1 MTLCKFYFWRNQN
14 PNQTGM
20 VIKYSCILLLS
31 ILLGILIF
39 TESKTIDEDFGN
51 LARYRN
57 SSLQLASLPRGENLV
72 VFMGDSITDWWP
84 KRGNF
89 FPGKKYVG
97 RGIGGQTTPQMLL
110 RFQQD
115 VINLKPRVVVILA
128 GTNDLNRETGN
139 DCATIEGNL
148 QKMVALS
155 RANNIK
161 VVLATIL
168 PVCGK
173 KIKNRPPAKIS
184 EINAWIKDFC
194 DRTGVIYLDYYSAMV
209 GSDGFMRQDLADDCL
224 HPNALGYEIMAPLAE
239 KAIQQ
244 ALQPPERI
252 VM

>member
-1 MTLCKFYFWRNQN
+1 ML
-14 PNQTGM
+14 
-20 VIKYSCILLLS
+20 IKQSLPLLLLLS
-31 ILLGILIF
+31 LGAFICV
-39 TESKTIDEDFGN
+39 ESKDLEKDFGN
-51 LARYRN
+51 LARYRD
-57 SSLQLASLPRGENLV
+57 SSLQLASLSRGSNLV

-84 KRGNF
+84 KSGNF

-97 RGIGGQTTPQMLL
+97 RGIAGQTTPQMLL

-115 VINLKPRVVVILA
+115 VINLKPRVMVILA

-139 DCATIEGNL
+139 DCETIEGNL
-148 QKMVALS
+148 QRMVALS

-173 KIKNRPPAKIS
+173 QVKKRPPAKIS
-184 EINAWIKDFC
+184 EINAWIKNYC
-194 DRTGVIYLDYYSAMV
+194 EKTGVVYLDYYSAMV
-209 GSDGFMRQDLADDCL
+209 GSDGLMRQELAGDCL
-224 HPNALGYEIMAPLAE
+224 HPNAIGYEIMAPLAE

-252 VM
+252 II